1 MKQIILGTAGHIDHG
16 KTSLVKALTGIDTDR
31 LKEEK
36 ERGITI
42 ELGFAYLDLPN
53 GQRLGIID
61 VPGHERFIKNMVAG
75 ASTID
80 LVALIIAAD
89 EGVMPQTRE
98 HLEICSLLGI
108 KKGLVALTKIDMV
121 EEDWLELVQE
131 DIRTFLQGTFL
142 DGALIVPVSSTTGQ
156 GIPELL
162 SILEKLADEVEERS
176 SAGIFRLPV
185 DRVFTMHGFGTVI
198 TGTAISGSLAVGDQV
213 TLYPQEIQAKVRG
226 IQVHNQDT
234 EQVRAGLRTAIN
246 LQGIEKTTV
255 NRGDVVSSAQ
265 GLFSTW
271 LLDIHLRLLKSAGR
285 PLKHRSQVRFHS
297 GTNEI
302 LARVILLEG
311 EELKPGE
318 DQFCQLRLTEPVALL
333 PGDLAVIRSYS
344 PVQTIGGAQ
353 VLNVKASK
361 HKRFNNEVLEQLRIL
376 QKGSDAQKTALQILL
391 AGPTGISRTNLGRVL
406 AISPKKLDDLLKD
419 LLSQR
424 VVIQWDKENKI
435 MTHQEE
441 FAKLSKAIGQELDG
455 YHKANPL
462 KQGLLKEELKSRLP
476 QIGESKLFN
485 FLLNHLAEQKVL
497 VQEKELVRLIGHKV
511 QLKEDQQAVKE
522 ALEKVYRQ
530 SGLQPPYFKE
540 LLEQFPK
547 GQPRAVLELM
557 VKEGKLVKVKEDL
570 YFHKEAIEG
579 LKQKMVQ
586 WLKEKGEMTT
596 PEFKDLTQASRKY
609 TIPLLEYFDA
619 LQVTLRVDDKR
630 FLRESKET
638 G

>member
-98 HLEICSLLGI
+98 HLDICSLLGI
-108 KKGLVALTKIDMV
+108 KKGVVVLTKIDMV
-121 EEDWLELVQE
+121 ESDWLDLVQE
-131 DIRTFLQGTFL
+131 DIKEFLKGTFME
-142 DGALIVPVSSTTGQ
+142 GALIIPVSSTTGQ
-156 GIPELL
+156 GIPDLL
-162 SILEKLADEVEERS
+162 VVLEKLSAEIEERS

-198 TGTAISGSLAVGDQV
+198 TGTAISGSLTVGDQV

-234 EQVRAGLRTAIN
+234 EEVRAGLRTAIN
-246 LQGIEKTTV
+246 LQGIEKATV
-255 NRGDVVSSAQ
+255 NRGDVVASAQ
-265 GLFSTW
+265 GMHSAL
-271 LLDIHLRLLKSAGR
+271 LLDLRVRLLPSLAK
-285 PLKHRSQVRFHS
+285 PLKHRSQIRFHS
-297 GTNEI
+297 GTSEI
-302 LARVILLEG
+302 LGRVLLLEG
-311 EELKPGE
+311 EEIKPGE
-318 DQFCQLRLTEPVALL
+318 SQFCQLRLTEPVALL
-333 PGDLAVIRSYS
+333 PGDLAVLRSYS
-344 PVQTIGGAQ
+344 PVQTIGGAE
-353 VLNVKASK
+353 VLNVMPVK
-361 HKRFNNEVLEQLRIL
+361 HKRFNNEVLEQLGIL
-376 QKGSDAQKTALQILL
+376 QTGSESEKVALQVFL
-391 AGPTGISRTNLGRVL
+391 AGARGMTRANLGRIL
-406 AISPKKLDDLLKD
+406 PLSPKKLDDILKD
-419 LLSQR
+419 LFSQR
-424 VVIQWDKENKI
+424 ILVQWDKENRI
-435 MTHQEE
+435 FIHQQEL
-441 FAKLSKAIGQELDG
+441 AKLNQAIEQELAN

-462 KQGLLKEELKSRLP
+462 KPGLVKEELKSRLP
-476 QIGESKLFN
+476 QIREPKLFN
-485 FLLNHLAEQKVL
+485 FILNLLADQGVL
-497 VQEKELVRLIGHKV
+497 VQEKELVRLSRHKV
-511 QLKEDQQAVKE
+511 QLKEDQQAVQDS
-522 ALEKVYRQ
+522 LEKVYLK

-547 GQPRAVLELM
+547 GQPRQVLELM

-570 YFHKEAIEG
+570 YFHKQAIEG
-579 LKQKMVQ
+579 IKQKLVQ
-586 WLKEKGEMTT
+586 WLKNKGEINTA
-596 PEFKDLTQASRKY
+596 EFKDLTQSSRKY

-619 LQVTLRVDDKR
+619 LQVTMRVDDKR
-630 FLRESKET
+630 LLRESKES

>member
-108 KKGLVALTKIDMV
+108 KKGLVALTKVDMV

-142 DGALIVPVSSTTGQ
+142 EGALILPVSSTTGR
-156 GIPELL
+156 GIPELI
-162 SILEKLADEVEERS
+162 SVLEKLAGEVEERS

-185 DRVFTMHGFGTVI
+185 DRVFTMRGFGTVV
-198 TGTAISGSLAVGDQV
+198 TGTAISGTLAVGDQV
-213 TLYPQEIQAKVRG
+213 SLYPQEMQAKVRG

-265 GLFSTW
+265 GLYSAW

-285 PLKHRSQVRFHS
+285 PLKHRSQIRFHS

-302 LARVILLEG
+302 LGRVILLEG

-318 DQFCQLRLTEPVALL
+318 SQFCQLRLSEPVALL

-353 VLNVKASK
+353 VLNVMAKK
-361 HKRFNNEVLEQLRIL
+361 LKRFNQEILDQLHIL
-376 QKGSDAQKTALQILL
+376 QSGSEAEKTALQILL
-391 AGPTGISRTNLGRVL
+391 AGPMGISRSNLGRVL
-406 AISPKKLDDLLKD
+406 ALPPKKLDDVLKD

-424 VVIQWDKENKI
+424 VVVQWDKENKI

-441 FAKLSKAIGQELDG
+441 FAKLSKAIGQELEG
-455 YHKANPL
+455 YHKSNPL

-476 QIGESKLFN
+476 QIRENKLFN
-485 FLLNHLAEQKVL
+485 FLLNQLAEQKVL
-497 VQEKELVRLIGHKV
+497 VQEKELVRLVGHKV

-522 ALEKVYRQ
+522 VLERVYRK

-540 LLEQFPK
+540 LIEQFPK

-570 YFHKEAIEG
+570 YFHKEAIDG
-579 LKQKMVQ
+579 LKQRLIQ
-586 WLKEKGEMTT
+586 WLKEKGEITT

>member
-1 MKQIILGTAGHIDHG
+1 M
-16 KTSLVKALTGIDTDR
+16 R
-31 LKEEK
+31 
-36 ERGITI
+36 
-42 ELGFAYLDLPN
+42 
-53 GQRLGIID
+53 
-61 VPGHERFIKNMVAG
+61 
-75 ASTID
+75 
-80 LVALIIAAD
+80 
-89 EGVMPQTRE
+89 
-98 HLEICSLLGI
+98 
-108 KKGLVALTKIDMV
+108 
-121 EEDWLELVQE
+121 
-131 DIRTFLQGTFL
+131 
-142 DGALIVPVSSTTGQ
+142 
-156 GIPELL
+156 
-162 SILEKLADEVEERS
+162 
-176 SAGIFRLPV
+176 
-185 DRVFTMHGFGTVI
+185 GFGTVV
-198 TGTAISGSLAVGDQV
+198 TGTAISGTLAVGDQV
-213 TLYPQEIQAKVRG
+213 SLYPQEMQAKVRG

-265 GLFSTW
+265 GLYSAW

-285 PLKHRSQVRFHS
+285 PLKHRSQIRFHS

-302 LARVILLEG
+302 LGRVILLEG

-318 DQFCQLRLTEPVALL
+318 SQFCQLRLSEPVALL

-353 VLNVKASK
+353 VLNVMAKK
-361 HKRFNNEVLEQLRIL
+361 LKRFNQEILDQLHIL
-376 QKGSDAQKTALQILL
+376 QSGSEAEKTALQILL
-391 AGPTGISRTNLGRVL
+391 AGPMGISRSNLGRVL
-406 AISPKKLDDLLKD
+406 ALPPKKLDDVLKD

-424 VVIQWDKENKI
+424 VVVQWDKENKI

-441 FAKLSKAIGQELDG
+441 FAKLSKAIGQELEG
-455 YHKANPL
+455 YHKSNPL

-476 QIGESKLFN
+476 QIRENKLFN
-485 FLLNHLAEQKVL
+485 FLLNQLAEQKVL
-497 VQEKELVRLIGHKV
+497 VQEKELVRLVGHKV

-522 ALEKVYRQ
+522 VLERVYRK

-540 LLEQFPK
+540 LIEQFPK

-570 YFHKEAIEG
+570 YFHKEAIDG
-579 LKQKMVQ
+579 LKQRLIQ
-586 WLKEKGEMTT
+586 WLKEKGEITT